1 MFVPKLR
8 KVHIPKDQDDVFL
21 VMDYF
26 KSDLKKLMNSK
37 TQLSEQHVI
46 VIMYNLL
53 CAVNFIHTA
62 NIIHRDIKPANVLI
76 DTNCNVRICDFGLS
90 RSAVDEEQKDGRKKR
105 SLSKHVQSR
114 WYRAPEVILT
124 EREYDQAID
133 MWSVGCILAEL
144 LSCYEA

>member
-90 RSAVDEEQKDGRKKR
+90 RSAVDKEQNDGRKKR